1 MKKIQFAIIIG
12 FCSFWC
18 NSFAQSSDTLYG
30 TTDTLYFPF
39 YNGVQMIEIDHLT
52 YYEMM
57 DIRFSTMNQ
66 MPIYENRP
74 FANEY
79 FFRNEAGKIVKSF
92 NSSLDHE
99 SLESRLRPVSFIN
112 QPSHIQSHLS
122 MFDSML
128 LYGTKNDKEVY
139 YRIFNHNYQDFFD
152 RDTSLLKTGLID
164 TLGNIIFPHEFT
176 ELVSLG
182 NGSFIAAKNHNYGVI
197 TLDNT
202 ELIPCEFYQPSHSM
216 NGLLFFSDH
225 TQAKFAFRVN
235 DKRVFTIPSNRYQL
249 TSFVPELFV
258 ITRSG
263 KDGVWNILTNQQ
275 IVPNQYDHI
284 TLMNYDH
291 QPHGIAIKV
300 LSGNKYG
307 LFDVDGKVILPC
319 VYDEIG
325 QWYDVDG
332 NRVLKV
338 VKDGVTTEIKLK

>member
-216 NGLLFFSDH
+216 NGLLFF
-225 TQAKFAFRVN
+225 
-235 DKRVFTIPSNRYQL
+235 L
-249 TSFVPELFV
+249 
-258 ITRSG
+258 
-263 KDGVWNILTNQQ
+263 
-275 IVPNQYDHI
+275 
-284 TLMNYDH
+284 
-291 QPHGIAIKV
+291 
-300 LSGNKYG
+300 
-307 LFDVDGKVILPC
+307 
-319 VYDEIG
+319 
-325 QWYDVDG
+325 
-332 NRVLKV
+332 
-338 VKDGVTTEIKLK
+338 